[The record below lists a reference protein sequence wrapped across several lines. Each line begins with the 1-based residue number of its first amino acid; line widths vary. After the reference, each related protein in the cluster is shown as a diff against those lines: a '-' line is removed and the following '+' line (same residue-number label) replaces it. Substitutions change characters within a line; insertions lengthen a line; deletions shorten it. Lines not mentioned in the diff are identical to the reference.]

1 MRVRARS
8 HVADLASGAAPMS
21 TRTLLL
27 WSALVAGLLVG
38 GAFEFSRRAPVTDRV
53 LYPREGEWTRPE
65 VEAPNYEQTDDERP
79 VTYRL

>member
-8 HVADLASGAAPMS
+8 HVADLAAGTAPMS

-38 GAFEFSRRAPVTDRV
+38 GAFEFSRRTPVVDRV
-53 LYPREGEWTRPE
+53 VYPDDARWHRPE
-65 VEAPNYEQTDDERP
+65 LEAPNYEITDEERP